1 MASII
6 ILFLYY
12 SLYDH
17 FDKDFKKFLK
27 KIRNDLRFSSSPAL
41 TNPLVLYSVPKCGPL
56 RLRKVCKR
64 GRSGRNWGRV
74 RALLMMM
81 VPKECPMKLTFVGFR
96 PDVSMWWRISA
107 TNRSVIVSKS
117 EKVSPFS
124 TNVKIIRNN
133 SFSRGKKNYLY
144 KSMRKRHKSNILTL
158 QNNISI
164 VLQSFLSKAIMKSF
178 RNLPP
183 PLCLLLQPF

>member
-1 MASII
+1 M
-6 ILFLYY
+6 
-12 SLYDH
+12 
-17 FDKDFKKFLK
+17 
-27 KIRNDLRFSSSPAL
+27 
-41 TNPLVLYSVPKCGPL
+41 LYSVPKCGPL

-124 TNVKIIRNN
+124 TNVKIIYNN
-133 SFSRGKKNYLY
+133 LFIFSYKNIVFYIKIFLCKRDRTISFPILSF
-144 KSMRKRHKSNILTL
+144 KRIYNI
-158 QNNISI
+158 
-164 VLQSFLSKAIMKSF
+164 KAFPLLFQLLPRWKSF
-178 RNLPP
+178 YACKRTSKRNEMDS
-183 PLCLLLQPF
+183 F